1 MACYLTFGKQDLSDF
16 STTTKAM
23 CVAFDLITF
32 PVISVVISVVSWA
45 ILLIKIVAKTLKFL
59 FLATCC
65 RNQETSLSKVFG
77 EIKTEILSEHLVL
90 IPFIGAIIHGLVLT
104 YKLDENDY
112 ASIGTLDSFVSF
124 MEGSPLYLE
133 HIARW

>member
-1 MACYLTFGKQDLSDF
+1 
-16 STTTKAM
+16 
-23 CVAFDLITF
+23 
-32 PVISVVISVVSWA
+32 
-45 ILLIKIVAKTLKFL
+45 KFL
-59 FLATCC
+59 VLATCC